1 MKPRVSNH
9 QIKVGLWEIKKQS
22 KRVKAV
28 TVLIWSLWVNLTATP
43 TWLEKKEKT
52 SGVDGSRREKGAAPL
67 ILSKFFLHFF
77 SFSFFEHTPRVLYT
91 TFRYFVISW
100 SCCFY
105 VFSRIVYYV
114 TAFFVGFCGHKHHS
128 FVLWLVGIFAFV
140 SFKWLRT
147 WGGWCEFDFFFNN
160 FLALDGWKS
169 VFGG

>member
-43 TWLEKKEKT
+43 TWLEKKKKPQELT
-52 SGVDGSRREKGAAPL
+52 AVEERREPPL
-67 ILSKFFLHFF
+67 SFSQKNFSIFF

-160 FLALDGWKS
+160 LLALDGWKS